1 VRTWSESLDAA
12 FEVLAKTITP
22 HRAIKPVNKPEID
35 ISGLVVSFLYVL
47 FEKSKHVAVIGLI
60 FLGWNINRF
69 FYHQQMIVLKIISMP
84 LFPQE
89 LIFLCLPTA

>member
-1 VRTWSESLDAA
+1 MRLSRFWQKPL
-12 FEVLAKTITP
+12 LP

-60 FLGWNINRF
+60 FLVGILTGF
-69 FYHQQMIVLKIISMP
+69 FTTSR
-84 LFPQE
+84 
-89 LIFLCLPTA
+89 